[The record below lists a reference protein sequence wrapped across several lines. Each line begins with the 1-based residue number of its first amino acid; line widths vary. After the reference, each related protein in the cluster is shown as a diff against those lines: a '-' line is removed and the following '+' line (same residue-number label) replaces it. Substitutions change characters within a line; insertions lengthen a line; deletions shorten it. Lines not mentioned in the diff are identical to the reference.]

1 MAVIVNRRCG
11 KYFGSPKQFLFL
23 FLFYKV
29 YNGMFFMI
37 KLMFLFLEKF

>member
-23 FLFYKV
+23 FYKV
-29 YNGMFFMI
+29 YNGMIFII

>member
-11 KYFGSPKQFLFL
+11 KYFGSPEQFL

-29 YNGMFFMI
+29 YTGMIFI
-37 KLMFLFLEKF
+37 LKLVFLFLEKF